1 MQHHRTRHLTAGLAM
16 LALVGGLAGLTPAAA
31 PAAAEEP
38 PLRWAADAEGGAPYV
53 FKDPN
58 NLDRNIGFEVD
69 LAEALAHEIGRRIE
83 FVQYDFKVVVSG
95 LQRGDFDFAM
105 NGLEMTP
112 DRVKAVRTQQ
122 FLRQM
127 LV

>member
-1 MQHHRTRHLTAGLAM
+1 M
-16 LALVGGLAGLTPAAA
+16 
-31 PAAAEEP
+31 
-38 PLRWAADAEGGAPYV
+38 
-53 FKDPN
+53 
-58 NLDRNIGFEVD
+58 
-69 LAEALAHEIGRRIE
+69 
-83 FVQYDFKVVVSG
+83 VVPG

-112 DRVKAVRTQQ
+112 DRVKAARTQQ